1 MDTNQPITWVFKPYK
16 KLTVD
21 ELYELLALRSRV
33 FVVEQQCI
41 FLDMDGLDKQA
52 HHLLGF
58 VDGALVA
65 CTRILPSGTAYVEYP
80 SIGRVV
86 TAPEVRGKSYGF
98 LLMQQS
104 AEKLYRLYG
113 NVAIKIGAQLYL
125 KRFYESLGFRQSGE
139 MYLED
144 GIEHIPMIKL
154 LE

>member
-1 MDTNQPITWVFKPYK
+1 MDTNQAIRWVFKPYQE
-16 KLTVD
+16 LTVD
-21 ELYELLALRSRV
+21 ELYELLALRSKV

-58 VDGALVA
+58 VDGGLVA
-65 CTRILPSGTAYVEYP
+65 CTRILPAGTAYAEYP

-86 TAPEVRGKSYGF
+86 TAPEARGKSYGF

-104 AEKLYRLYG
+104 AEKLYSLYG
-113 NVAIKIGAQLYL
+113 NVSIKIGAQLYL

-144 GIEHIPMIKL
+144 GIEHIPMIKPV
-154 LE
+154 E

>member
-1 MDTNQPITWVFKPYK
+1 MDTNQAITWVFKPYK
-16 KLTVD
+16 ELTVD

-41 FLDMDGLDKQA
+41 FLDMDGLDKNA

-58 VDGALVA
+58 VDDALVA
-65 CTRILPSGTAYVEYP
+65 CTRILPAGTAYVDYP

-86 TAPEVRGKSYGF
+86 TSPEARGKAYGF

-104 AEKLYRLYG
+104 AEKLYSLYG
-113 NVAIKIGAQLYL
+113 KVSIKIGAQLYL

-144 GIEHIPMIKL
+144 GIEHIPMIKPA
-154 LE
+154 E

>member
-1 MDTNQPITWVFKPYK
+1 
-16 KLTVD
+16 VD

-41 FLDMDGLDKQA
+41 FLDMDGLDKLA
-52 HHLLGF
+52 HHLMGF

-65 CTRILPSGTAYVEYP
+65 CTRILPAGTAYNDYS

-86 TAPEVRGKSYGF
+86 TAPEVRGKAYGF

-104 AEKLYRLYG
+104 ADKLYSLYG
-113 NVAIKIGAQLYL
+113 KVPIKIGAQLYL
-125 KRFYESLGFRQSGE
+125 KRFYESLGYRQSGD

-144 GIEHIPMIKL
+144 GIEHIPMIKTA
-154 LE
+154 E